1 MATFIVQVDSDK
13 NPQCMLKLDGE
24 SCKRYTHIYPHI
36 HKYIYIW
43 QEVLRT
49 HYFDISAPKMHSLNL
64 ITRKDKTTPNGGTF
78 YKVIDL
84 YSPKVSR
91 S

>member
-1 MATFIVQVDSDK
+1 MRVVRDIHT
-13 NPQCMLKLDGE
+13 
-24 SCKRYTHIYPHI
+24 YTHIYI
-36 HKYIYIW
+36 NIYIW